1 MQKELLDDTFV
12 QYAADNVDHNMM
24 TSYFKTETSG
34 LMFKQT
40 HELQSPYTLLQDI
53 TTDLLWHTSY
63 FFHQNDR
70 PSYSSFMQTHTIG
83 EYPGQTSVT
92 MLPIINLSPSDETCI
107 YSTLIFI

>member
-24 TSYFKTETSG
+24 TSYFKAETSG

-40 HELQSPYTLLQDI
+40 HELQSPYTLLQAI
-53 TTDLLWHTSY
+53 TTDLLWHTPY

-70 PSYSSFMQTHTIG
+70 PS
-83 EYPGQTSVT
+83 
-92 MLPIINLSPSDETCI
+92 
-107 YSTLIFI
+107 